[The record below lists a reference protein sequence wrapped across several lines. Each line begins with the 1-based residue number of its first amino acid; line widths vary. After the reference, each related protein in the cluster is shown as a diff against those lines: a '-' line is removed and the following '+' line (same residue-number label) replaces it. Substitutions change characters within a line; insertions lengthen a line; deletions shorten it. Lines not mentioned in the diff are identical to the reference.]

1 VARQQCSPH
10 GKRIRPDRQLDGA
23 PLNGGGW
30 LLRHWF
36 LLGLAAAAGLAF
48 LVPGMGAAGG
58 PLRPEITTRV
68 AVAIIF
74 LVQGLSITPAALRTG
89 ALRWRLHLTVQ
100 LFIFLAFPLTMLVL
114 DALGGRLL
122 PGDLRL
128 GFLLL
133 AILPTTVS
141 ACVVYTATAGG
152 NTAGALFNAIFA
164 NVTGVLITP
173 LWAAALLSA
182 RGEAQPLGPMIGE
195 IGLLLLAPLVLGQ
208 LLRPLL
214 MPERGGPLGPRP
226 PLLSVLPS
234 LMILYIVFAAFARS
248 VESEAF
254 DGAGAP
260 ALLVVAVVAVLL
272 FLLATSGAVVLGRRL
287 GFDRGDRT
295 ALIFCGP
302 QKTLAAGVPM
312 AQVLFAGNPGL
323 GLILLPLM
331 LYHAVQL
338 AGGAPLIGRLAIMN
352 RAEARAG
359 AD

>member
-1 VARQQCSPH
+1 V
-10 GKRIRPDRQLDGA
+10 
-23 PLNGGGW
+23 
-30 LLRHWF
+30 
-36 LLGLAAAAGLAF
+36 AF
-48 LVPGMGAAGG
+48 LVPDLGAPGG
-58 PLRPEITTRV
+58 PLRPQITTRLAV
-68 AVAIIF
+68 AVIF

-89 ALRWRLHLTVQ
+89 ALRWRLHLSVQ
-100 LFIFLAFPLTMLVL
+100 LFIFLAFPLAVLLL
-114 DALGGRLL
+114 DAMGGRLL

-128 GFLLL
+128 GFLFL

-173 LWAAALLSA
+173 LWAALLLSA
-182 RGEAQPLGPMIGE
+182 RGEAVPLAPMIAE

-208 LLRPLL
+208 LLRALL
-214 MPERGGPLGPRP
+214 HGPLRPWLRGPLQPRP
-226 PLLSVLPS
+226 ALLSILPA

-248 VESEAF
+248 VQSDAF
-254 DGAGAP
+254 DGAGAQ
-260 ALLVVAVVAVLL
+260 ALIVVAVAAVIL
-272 FLLATSGAVVLGRRL
+272 FAIATAGAVVLGRRL

-295 ALIFCGP
+295 ALIFCAP

-312 AQVLFAGNPGL
+312 GQILFAGHPGL

-338 AGGAPLIGRLAIMN
+338 AGGAPLIGRL
-352 RAEARAG
+352 RRDDEAVVS
-359 AD
+359 